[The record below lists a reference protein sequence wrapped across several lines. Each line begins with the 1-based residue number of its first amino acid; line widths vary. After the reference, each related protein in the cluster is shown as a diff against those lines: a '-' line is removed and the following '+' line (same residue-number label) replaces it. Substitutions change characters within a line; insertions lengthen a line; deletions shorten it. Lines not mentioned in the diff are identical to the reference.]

1 MVVILTAFERW
12 NVDAPFIH
20 LHITVYKAKW
30 LPLLLILKSSFFFL
44 LSCNWFTHSSP
55 HLRMSFLCLVF
66 AQAGHKSYH
75 IVVVGQPNI
84 FRYFQENGSNC
95 ALKVVPG
102 FHTKH
107 ELHRR
112 GSCTVPHL
120 HWLEM
125 NLLQVHKMKVSP
137 VCGRLDWKGLVSW
150 HLSNLKSKAAKNEF
164 SLCLRTCYVSFF
176 HSFLFLYL
184 FFNWLQLFCFTNW
197 MQWVYLGK

>member
-1 MVVILTAFERW
+1 MVVILMAFERW

-30 LPLLLILKSSFFFL
+30 LPLLLILKSSF
-44 LSCNWFTHSSP
+44 SCRATGFTHSSP

-120 HWLEM
+120 H
-125 NLLQVHKMKVSP
+125 
-137 VCGRLDWKGLVSW
+137 
-150 HLSNLKSKAAKNEF
+150 
-164 SLCLRTCYVSFF
+164 
-176 HSFLFLYL
+176 
-184 FFNWLQLFCFTNW
+184 
-197 MQWVYLGK
+197 